1 MELVLLKMVAFLR
14 PLGGIK
20 YAEVAF
26 ELISILL
33 IIALGVAL
41 LVHGA
46 TRKALRFSAI
56 DALILAF
63 AAWCLT
69 TYVIYFESASFA
81 EVAKLLIPLLSY
93 TIAKNIIGNER
104 QYRALLFWIIVGFAI
119 PTVVSAVLILL
130 GEGVQYVSY
139 WTGVSRWEGVYIGS
153 HNLGHSMTLLLITLV
168 LFVEFSRRE
177 KGEGW
182 QGGRRNVLT
191 IPLFALLGLIA
202 LYCLYMSQVRTALV
216 GLLIFMGMYL
226 YFRNKRYLIY
236 AISAMAVIATST
248 VPFWLPALLPE
259 VAIRQPGTEL
269 DSDDLGSGRPRL
281 WRNDL
286 TVFAS
291 LPIDQKL
298 AGVGIGSRFSE
309 KTGQVL
315 YGHNDWL
322 EMLTQT
328 GIVGVGLFA
337 TLQLLIFL
345 TILRLPPER
354 HRYPYLALFVAVNV
368 MMVLSNSYAW
378 RIQVGHLYYII
389 LAFIELNQRREV
401 SMAVA
406 APGPQYPTSHLHGSP
421 LRFKGGMR

>member
-1 MELVLLKMVAFLR
+1 MELVLLKLVAFLR

-20 YAEVAF
+20 YAEFAF

-33 IIALGVAL
+33 ITALGAAL

-46 TRKALRFSAI
+46 TRKVLRFSAI
-56 DALILAF
+56 DAMILAF
-63 AAWCLT
+63 TIWCLT
-69 TYVIYFESASFA
+69 TYVVYFESASFA

-93 TIAKNIIGNER
+93 TIAKNVIGNER

-119 PTVVSAVLILL
+119 PTIGSAALILL

-153 HNLGHSMTLLLITLV
+153 HNLGHSMTLLLIALV

-177 KGEGW
+177 KQEGW
-182 QGGRRNVLT
+182 QGGRLI
-191 IPLFALLGLIA
+191 IPLFALLGLVA

-216 GLLIFMGMYL
+216 GIIIFTSIYL
-226 YFRNKRYLIY
+226 YFRNKRFLIY
-236 AISAMAVIATST
+236 AIAAFAAIATTT

-259 VAIRQPGTEL
+259 VAMQQPGTEL
-269 DSDDLGSGRPRL
+269 DSENLGSGRPRM

-298 AGVGIGSRFSE
+298 AGVGIGSRFSGE
-309 KTGQVL
+309 TGQVL

-322 EMLTQT
+322 ELLTQT

-337 TLQLLIFL
+337 MLQLLIFL
-345 TILRLPPER
+345 AILRLPPER

-368 MMVLSNSYAW
+368 MMMVSNSYAW

-389 LAFIELNQRREV
+389 LAFIELNQRQEV
-401 SMAVA
+401 STAVVTN
-406 APGPQYPTSHLHGSP
+406 YPTAQLHGSP
-421 LRFKGGMR
+421 LRFKGGLR

>member
-1 MELVLLKMVAFLR
+1 MDLLLLKLVAFVR

-26 ELISILL
+26 ELISIVL
-33 IIALGVAL
+33 IIALGAAL
-41 LVHGA
+41 LMRGA
-46 TRKALRFSAI
+46 TRHALRFSGI

-63 AAWCLT
+63 TVWCLT
-69 TYVIYFESASFA
+69 IFVVYFESASFA
-81 EVAKLLIPLLSY
+81 ELAKLLIPLLSY
-93 TIAKNIIGNER
+93 TIAKNIIANER
-104 QYRALLFWIIVGFAI
+104 QYRALLFWIILGFTIPAI
-119 PTVVSAVLILL
+119 GSAALILL

-139 WTGVSRWEGVYIGS
+139 WTGVSRWEGAYIGS

-168 LFVEFSRRE
+168 LFVEFFRRE
-177 KGEGW
+177 RNEE
-182 QGGRRNVLT
+182 QGGRQNALT
-191 IPLFALLGLIA
+191 IPLCAFLGLVA

-216 GLLIFMGMYL
+216 GLIIFVVMYL
-226 YFRNKRYLIY
+226 YFRNKKYLIY
-236 AISAMAVIATST
+236 SVAVIAVVATTT

-259 VAIRQPGTEL
+259 VAMRQPGAEL

-286 TVFAS
+286 TVFAA

-298 AGVGIGSRFSE
+298 AGVGIGSRVSE

-328 GIVGVGLFA
+328 GIVGVALFA
-337 TLQLLIFL
+337 MLQLLIFL
-345 TILRLPPER
+345 AILRLPPER
-354 HRYPYLALFVAVNV
+354 HRYPYLALFVSVNV

-389 LAFIELNQRREV
+389 LAFIELNQRQGV
-401 SMAVA
+401 SMAI
-406 APGPQYPTSHLHGSP
+406 APESQYPTPRLHGSP